1 MMDATTLLSRFVA
14 ELRYE
19 DLPEEAVEQTKLYI
33 ADYLASSA
41 AGEKVNAAFNN
52 AIWQIVTASG
62 GAQDATVLHRAQR
75 LPVEQAAFM
84 NAVFAHGADMDDG
97 NRKAMGHVAAHVMS
111 AVFALAETMPGI
123 TWREVLTAINAGY
136 EIYNRVAAAAQPGL
150 VHRGFHSTGTAGVI
164 ACAAAS
170 AKLMGMDAE
179 STYRAMAIAAIQA
192 SGLIIIAES
201 GQSCKPLNPA
211 NAARIGILSARLA
224 SAGVDGPRNPLE
236 STKGWFHAMTDQ
248 VNEEMLTDG
257 LGTTFTICESYLK
270 PYPSCRHTHCGI
282 DAGRVI
288 RSRVLEKQGALRE
301 ADIAEVVVNTYR
313 NAIQI
318 AGQITV
324 PQKMDDAKF
333 SVHYALAVTLLTGY
347 FGLDDLLVPEEDSEV
362 VRLIGKIRLVED
374 PSMEDVKR
382 GIRGAGVTVVLRD
395 GTSYTETVTIPKGDA
410 ANPMSWADM
419 EAKMRACLSGLCDAK
434 KSGEVIARIRA
445 IAPADA
451 YAPACLLLPELV

>member
-270 PYPSCRHTHCGI
+270 PYPSCRHTRGLAQWRGQHVEHHGPGRHQ
-282 DAGRVI
+282 DAGRGALG
-288 RSRVLEKQGALRE
+288 REEHQGAGRGEPLHTRHP
-301 ADIAEVVVNTYR
+301 APLCL
-313 NAIQI
+313 
-318 AGQITV
+318 AG
-324 PQKMDDAKF
+324 
-333 SVHYALAVTLLTGY
+333 
-347 FGLDDLLVPEEDSEV
+347 
-362 VRLIGKIRLVED
+362 
-374 PSMEDVKR
+374 
-382 GIRGAGVTVVLRD
+382 
-395 GTSYTETVTIPKGDA
+395 
-410 ANPMSWADM
+410 
-419 EAKMRACLSGLCDAK
+419 
-434 KSGEVIARIRA
+434 
-445 IAPADA
+445 
-451 YAPACLLLPELV
+451 